1 MELIRLAG
9 IGMILLS
16 SAGAGLHAAL
26 GLRRTHE
33 QLRDLIAAFELISG
47 EIRYF
52 ATPFAPLCQRA
63 GAGRCA
69 GVQGFFQELSRQAEQ
84 ADYSAEE
91 AVRSACAVS
100 GLRLPEPSVN
110 CLRRLFDSFGRL
122 DRESQLRQLELTL
135 TDLKRLSGELNDQL
149 EGRCRTYQMLGLSAG
164 VAVLVLV
171 L

>member
-1 MELIRLAG
+1 MELIKLAG

-33 QLRDLIAAFELISG
+33 QLRDLISAFELIAG
-47 EIRYF
+47 EIRYS
-52 ATPFAPLCQRA
+52 ATPFAPLFRRA
-63 GAGRCA
+63 GEGRCA
-69 GVQGFFQELSRQAEQ
+69 GVRDFFQELSRQAGQ
-84 ADYSAEE
+84 AEYSAQE
-91 AVRSACAVS
+91 AVSRACAVS
-100 GLRLPEPSVN
+100 GLTLPEPSAN

-122 DRESQLRQLELTL
+122 DRESQLRQRELTL
-135 TDLKRLSGELNDQL
+135 ADLKRLSGELNEQL